1 MYLYST
7 AMITEKLA
15 RLVVDMDYDKLPED
29 VIYKAK
35 QCFTDFLAVS
45 LKGSRTPSSK
55 IVEKLFKG
63 GGESTV
69 LGSDKANCK
78 DASLVNG
85 VFAHCLD
92 LDDGHRFAQLHPGC
106 SVIPAALS
114 LSEALNTTGK
124 EFITS
129 IVAGYQISIVMGMIS
144 NPEHRNKGFHTTGT
158 CGTFG
163 AAAASCKA
171 MRLGFEETVNAFGLA
186 GTQAAGLLES
196 DHAGSMGKQLH
207 AGKSAQS
214 GVISA
219 LLAKN
224 GFTGAN
230 SIIEGNEGF
239 LKAMVDS
246 KAPVKRKYDIDMEGF
261 LEKYH
266 ILDVYFKKY
275 PVCRHLHSSIDA
287 TLELYNQ
294 IVSEGVK
301 IEDIRSINI
310 KTYKIASE
318 HNDYYPQTVEG
329 IRQSLPVAVTI
340 CILYGDLNLDNLKLN
355 SEVTSIVSKVV
366 LEEDENMDRLY
377 PELRPSKVTIT
388 TDNNSYTSRVDLPM
402 GEPEHPFDE
411 KNITNKFHDLN
422 PMIDLDVLNNI
433 NVLESFE
440 MRDLMDTLNREFKVV
455 LE

>member
-1 MYLYST
+1 
-7 AMITEKLA
+7 MITEKFA
-15 RLVVDMDYDKLPED
+15 RHVVDMDYEKLPEE

-45 LKGSRTPSSK
+45 IKGSRTPSSK
-55 IVEKLFKG
+55 IVEKLFKCE
-63 GGESTV
+63 GESTV

-78 DASLVNG
+78 DASLLNG

-106 SVIPAALS
+106 AVIPAALC
-114 LSEALNTTGK
+114 LSEACNITGK
-124 EFITS
+124 EFLTS
-129 IVAGYQISIVMGMIS
+129 IVAGYQVSIVMGMIS
-144 NPEHRNKGFHTTGT
+144 NPQHRNNGFHSTGT

-171 MRLGFEETVNAFGLA
+171 MKLGFEATINALGLA
-186 GTQAAGLLES
+186 GTQAAGLIES
-196 DHAGSMGKQLH
+196 DHAGSMGKHLH
-207 AGKSAQS
+207 AGKAAQS

-224 GFTGAN
+224 GFTGAH
-230 SIIEGNEGF
+230 SIIGGDEGF
-239 LKAMVDS
+239 LKAMVDF
-246 KAPVKRKYDIDMEGF
+246 KTPVNRKYEINMEKF
-261 LEKYH
+261 IKKYH

-275 PVCRHLHSSIDA
+275 PVCRHLHSSVEA
-287 TLELYNQ
+287 TLEVYNQ
-294 IVSEGVK
+294 ISDRVK

-318 HNDYYPQTVEG
+318 HNDYHPLTVEG
-329 IRQSLPVAVTI
+329 IRQSLPVTIAI
-340 CILYGDLNLDNLKLN
+340 CILKGDLNLNNLEIN
-355 SEVTSIVSKVV
+355 PDVTSIASKVV
-366 LEEDENMDRLY
+366 LERNKDMDRHY

-388 TDNNSYTSRVDLPM
+388 TDNNSYTYRVDLPM

-411 KNITNKFHDLN
+411 RDLTNKFHELN
-422 PMIDLDVLNNI
+422 PKVDLDVLNTI
-433 NVLESFE
+433 NELESFK
-440 MRDLMDTLNREFKVV
+440 MRDFMDTLNREFKVA